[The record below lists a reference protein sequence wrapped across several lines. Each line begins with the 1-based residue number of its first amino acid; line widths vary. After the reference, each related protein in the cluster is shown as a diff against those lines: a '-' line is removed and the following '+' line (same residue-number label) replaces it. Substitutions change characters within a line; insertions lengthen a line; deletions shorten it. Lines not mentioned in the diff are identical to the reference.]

1 MVDGACGQ
9 MIDSIENRRRK
20 CPSVF
25 RGLKKSLQRLNAS
38 EKFFDVLGVSRY
50 FLLHRRKLDRE
61 TVK

>member
-1 MVDGACGQ
+1 M
-9 MIDSIENRRRK
+9 ENRWRK

-25 RGLKKSLQRLNAS
+25 RGLKKSLQRLDPL
-38 EKFFDVLGVSRY
+38 EEFFNVLGVSQY